1 MLQIGANDLDT
12 QFGANT
18 KVAEHLLSVAEWL
31 VASLGVQSVAI
42 IQLLR
47 RTRTRHV
54 DVEQFNASV
63 DLANEQ
69 LRQLCKASD
78 VFFLA
83 PQRHERRHK
92 CRPLSRRSTFECFG
106 DAKIYFVDTWSNI
119 GGYSEARASGN
130 AKPRLADRTGR
141 W

>member
-31 VASLGVQSVAI
+31 VANLGVQSVAI
-42 IQLLR
+42 MQLLR

-69 LRQLCKASD
+69 LRQLCKTSD
-78 VFFLA
+78 TCFFLA
-83 PQRHERRHK
+83 PQRHERRYK

-106 DAKIYFVDTWSNI
+106 DANIYFVDTWSNI
-119 GGYSEARASGN
+119 GGRETPAT
-130 AKPRLADRTGR
+130 AKPEPAAMPNLD
-141 W
+141 